1 MVSLIRNS
9 SRTLFLSTSN
19 KEALSDYICSYFK
32 ADKVDAQRVLDRS
45 SEYQTVA
52 FLSDAFDVNNLN
64 SDQVDAYVVYE
75 ESLAFTC
82 ALLTSKAKNHVL
94 DIRPGAQMIIM
105 RSVGD
110 IVRVL
115 DRIHED
121 FGGSIV
127 SYDDYLSEL
136 SSDATFI
143 SLTDKPLNRNVE
155 VSDLKPGFLRLEGDF
170 GTIKRDLRMHAL
182 KYLNIGIGNRDWN
195 EVEVRIYDKYG
206 AYKLHYD
213 RLIEVFEDLEFG
225 LVLGESW
232 SKDYPKAMLAVE
244 VYRVRLLTFHDPLKI
259 KKLLFGLEYLPDGTR
274 IVDYDLYMG
283 NDKVAWNKNIKNRK
297 RSDRYEEALLARQEV
312 FEKLSFETIKHL
324 EKYEAEIV
332 KTRY

>member
-19 KEALSDYICSYFK
+19 KEALSDYICSNFE

-45 SEYQTVA
+45 SEYQTVV
-52 FLSDAFDVNNLN
+52 FLADAFDVNNLN
-64 SDQVDAYVVYE
+64 SDQVDSYVVYE
-75 ESLAFTC
+75 ESLSFTC
-82 ALLTSKAKNHVL
+82 ALMTSTAKDHVL

-110 IVRVL
+110 IVKVL

-121 FGGSIV
+121 FGGRIV
-127 SYDDYLSEL
+127 SYEDYLSEL
-136 SSDATFI
+136 SSSATFI
-143 SLTDKPLNRNVE
+143 SLTEKPLNRNVE

-170 GTIKRDLRMHAL
+170 GIIKRDLRMHAL

-195 EVEVRIYDKYG
+195 EVEIRIYDKYG

-213 RLIEVFEDLEFG
+213 RLIEVFEDLELG

-244 VYRVRLLTFHDPLKI
+244 IYRVRLLTFHDPIKI
-259 KKLLFGLEYLPDGTR
+259 KRLLFGLEYLPDGTR
-274 IVDYDLYMG
+274 IVDYDLYIG

-297 RSDRYEEALLARQEV
+297 RSDRYKEALLARQEV
-312 FEKLSFETIKHL
+312 FEKLNPETIKHL
-324 EKYEAEIV
+324 EKYEAEIG
-332 KTRY
+332 KNRY

>member
-19 KEALSDYICSYFK
+19 KEALSDYICSNFK